1 MAEAARSLRQDAA
14 PRRVHVAALPALAQL
29 WLAPRLPEL
38 RARLPGLEISVTA
51 LETPPNLKRIP
62 FDLCL
67 FYTAQL
73 PATGVVLA
81 QDHLLPVCTPEL
93 ARQIATPLD
102 LRRMVCLTD
111 TSWADDWAI
120 WAATAMPDVDFAPRG
135 PVFSLYAVALQE
147 ALSGAGVLIARRSL
161 VARHLATG
169 RLVAPIAV
177 TAALLY
183 ALIRWGAYRP
193 LRSAT
198 EEQVVFAARA
208 ESMFIEIRPAGID
221 LLSGRDVAWL
231 EHAISATAPDLLVLG
246 PLYKLHHT
254 NPSDETSARELVWVL
269 DGLRERYGFALLTEA
284 HAGNASDVNG
294 DRLMRPIGSSLFRR
308 WPEFGFGL
316 RKSPTQGAPE
326 VDVVSWRGSRE
337 ERDWPEQLVR
347 AETLP
352 WMPVGGAYGALGVVS

>member
-1 MAEAARSLRQDAA
+1 MPVAPPHPRLPSLNALRAFEAAARLGGFAMAAEELGVTAGAVTAQIKTLEADVGAPLFERHARGVRLTDVGARALPALSATFDSMAEAARSLRQDAA

-120 WAATAMPDVDFAPRG
+120 WAATAMPGSDFAPRG

-169 RLVAPIAV
+169 KLVAPIAV
-177 TAALLY
+177 TVALPDVLAAWSPPGAGTRHFATRVAK
-183 ALIRWGAYRP
+183 AL
-193 LRSAT
+193 AT
-198 EEQVVFAARA
+198 
-208 ESMFIEIRPAGID
+208 
-221 LLSGRDVAWL
+221 L
-231 EHAISATAPDLLVLG
+231 E
-246 PLYKLHHT
+246 
-254 NPSDETSARELVWVL
+254 
-269 DGLRERYGFALLTEA
+269 
-284 HAGNASDVNG
+284 
-294 DRLMRPIGSSLFRR
+294 
-308 WPEFGFGL
+308 
-316 RKSPTQGAPE
+316 
-326 VDVVSWRGSRE
+326 
-337 ERDWPEQLVR
+337 
-347 AETLP
+347 
-352 WMPVGGAYGALGVVS
+352 